1 LSNDRNLGRVTLVVK
16 LRNSMKGLLLRASI
30 PVLLALLATSC
41 GGGGTTVALTSPT
54 PVAGALTQGLIAY
67 VAGGN
72 VGVIDPSTGKSAV
85 VAPLPAAGAFKVAGP
100 VWGPAPGLPYAV
112 IYFAIH
118 DDRPAERRTSA
129 GVVPYDWL
137 FRVDPFT
144 GVIEPL
150 AASADFESEG
160 PFGLAA
166 NAHYLALTVG
176 CCTDYQVDVLDLTQ
190 RDAQVKVLTRPPAQP
205 ALFTEGAAPGLGG
218 LVAVR
223 GFGTGA
229 WYFLNPDLGVLNQFP
244 LTPGPDDGPV
254 AFSPDGT
261 MAAVSLVDHGAV
273 IEPVNLAPILASP
286 SASATATALPST
298 SPSSKPT
305 PTPSPVAPRRVNS
318 SLPHVDALAWSPDAK
333 QLALAVNGGV
343 QVYAT
348 AGKDGDKPVQTVP
361 AGAGVTSIDWSPPI
375 PSMGLAGIKLAANPE
390 KFVDAL
396 LDATKLPAAADT
408 SQARPLTKIY
418 LWAFDSGKASP
429 IAAIPDATPA
439 VLAKYP
445 PLAASVNFHHWT
457 AADTWALTGGCIRYR
472 VVITGSLPPVA
483 TTFGLA
489 SNTPCLG
496 ASPSPSAT

>member
-1 LSNDRNLGRVTLVVK
+1 
-16 LRNSMKGLLLRASI
+16 MKDLFLRAC
-30 PVLLALLATSC
+30 VLALLALLATAC
-41 GGGGTTVALTSPT
+41 GGSSPTVALNSPT

-67 VAGGN
+67 VAGST
-72 VGVIDPSTGKSAV
+72 VGVIDPATGKLTA

-100 VWGPAPGLPYAV
+100 VWGPAPGLPYPV

-160 PFGLAA
+160 PFGLVA

-190 RDAQVKVLTRPPAQP
+190 PNAQVKVLTRPPAQP
-205 ALFTEGAAPGLGG
+205 ALFTEGAAPGVGG

-223 GFGTGA
+223 GFATGA

-286 SASATATALPST
+286 SASASTTALPSA
-298 SPSSKPT
+298 SPSPRPSTKPT

-318 SLPHVDALAWSPDAK
+318 SLPHVDGLAWSPDAK
-333 QLALAVNGGV
+333 QLALAVNGGI
-343 QVYAT
+343 QVYAA
-348 AGKDGDKPVQTVP
+348 AGKDGDKPAQTFL
-361 AGAGVTSIDWSPPI
+361 AGAGVTSIDWSAPI
-375 PSMGLAGIKLAANPE
+375 PSMGLGRIKLAGNPE
-390 KFVDAL
+390 TFVDAL

-418 LWAFDSGKASP
+418 LWAYDSSKPSP
-429 IAAIPDATPA
+429 IAAIADATPA
-439 VLAKYP
+439 VLQKYP
-445 PLAASVNFHHWT
+445 PLAATVNFHHWT
-457 AADTWALTGGCIRYR
+457 ASDTWALTGGCVRYR

-496 ASPSPSAT
+496 ASPSPSSSPT